1 MPGTTP
7 EDQAMDEKPTGAA
20 ARMQHLAKRTL
31 DVAQAGLAKIESKR
45 FERTPAGRAHEAYL
59 RGDTVFQYREQ
70 VKPEGHGEVLSSI
83 EAEGWTLQDTQFT
96 TESTQ
101 TTDTEGNSE
110 SQTTNHAIYLFR
122 RSDTEAPSDVPT

>member
-1 MPGTTP
+1 
-7 EDQAMDEKPTGAA
+7 MDERASGAA

-70 VKPEGHGEVLSSI
+70 VKPDGHGEVLSSI

-96 TESTQ
+96 TEAKQ

-110 SQTTNHAIYLFR
+110 SLTTNHAVYLFR
-122 RSDTEAPSDVPT
+122 RTETDPSSQDPT